1 MFIISQFI
9 LSKLQISKD
18 NIQTYSIISGLILY
32 SSIYL
37 YLLYTSQEFLTF
49 YNNFIIYV
57 VLIDLL
63 LSGFMFYK
71 SSKVSNKI
79 DISNTDL
86 VDFFELKSEK
96 ESSEEDYSE
105 DESSIDEL
113 NELTEDD
120 LNIEEIKEE
129 INDNDIIEETDN
141 NDTEN
146 IEEIKNN
153 NILENF
159 KLNFDNID
167 FNKIQQ
173 NLIDSGLNLDMH
185 TFDHMDEINKIND
198 IEEVHLSNETIE
210 NETNKINEQ
219 NENDKTEEINEI
231 IENKETETSEK
242 EIIKKKRGR
251 KPKKTLTEQL
261 SDPVILNKKI
271 HSNIQISK

>member
-219 NENDKTEEINEI
+219 NENVKTEEINEI